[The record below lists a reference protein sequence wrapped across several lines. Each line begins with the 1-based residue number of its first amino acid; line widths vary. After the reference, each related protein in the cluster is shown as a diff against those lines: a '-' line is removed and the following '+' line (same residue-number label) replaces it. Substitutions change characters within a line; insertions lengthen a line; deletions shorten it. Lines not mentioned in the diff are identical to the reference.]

1 MVSSSSLITKGL
13 CRDAPVL
20 SSSPGEQQFSL
31 ELAVVFPSVTSSSD
45 EDSQDEILELFS
57 RTVVEGVATL
67 SSSSVSDAG
76 EKEGRS
82 LEGMRPNTSFIIS
95 PALRASTRVRSFIR
109 ALMALP
115 TKPDKSLN
123 DMPGLESATL
133 SDNTIAALL
142 ALDSLIKPEE
152 EANERFEKLPENKAG
167 N

>member
-1 MVSSSSLITKGL
+1 MTIGL
-13 CRDAPVL
+13 CGEVPSL
-20 SSSPGEQQFSL
+20 SSSPGDKL
-31 ELAVVFPSVTSSSD
+31 CRLDLVVFFRSASTVPFKESHD
-45 EDSQDEILELFS
+45 EVPILFS
-57 RTVVEGVATL
+57 RAAVEGMASL
-67 SSSSVSDAG
+67 SSSSGSDVG

-82 LEGMRPNTSFIIS
+82 LEGMRANTSFIIV
-95 PALRASTRVRSFIR
+95 PALRASTRDRSSIR

-115 TKPDKSLN
+115 MKPDKSLN